1 LLHSMTA
8 FGRGEAEADG
18 YRFTVE
24 VRSVNHRF
32 CDIQVKLARRY
43 SHFEEE
49 IRKRVASSFSRGRI
63 EVTVTADEALEK
75 AEHLAVDLELTKT
88 YVRLL
93 RSLQEELGLGGDIR
107 LEALLTFRDIF
118 TVREDEATHERAWA
132 VLAEALNG
140 AVTASLRMRAEEGA
154 AIAADFSQR
163 LQHLDELVGEIEARA
178 PVVTQEARDRIRER
192 IQVLLGDVPLDEA
205 RLAQEAA
212 ILADKNDI
220 TEELVRLRSHLQQFR
235 DQCQGDGPRG
245 RQLEFLLQEIHREIN
260 TVGSKANDLAV
271 AQRVIQ
277 AKAELE
283 RVREQV
289 QNVE

>member
-1 LLHSMTA
+1 MTA
-8 FGRGEAEADG
+8 FGRGEAEGDG
-18 YRFTVE
+18 FRFTVE

-32 CDIQVKLARRY
+32 CDIQVKLPRRY

-63 EVTVTADEALEK
+63 EVTVIADEALEK

-93 RSLQEELGLGGDIR
+93 RSLQEELGLGGDLH

-118 TVREDEATHERAWA
+118 TVREDETTHERAWA

-140 AVTASLRMRAEEGA
+140 AVTACLRMRAEEGA
-154 AIAADFSQR
+154 AIAVDFSQR
-163 LQHLDELVGEIEARA
+163 LRHLGELVSEVEARA
-178 PVVTQEARDRIRER
+178 PFVTQEARDRIRER
-192 IQVLLGDVPLDEA
+192 IQVLLGEVPVDEA

-212 ILADKNDI
+212 ILADKSDI
-220 TEELVRLRSHLQQFR
+220 TEEVVRLRSHLQQFR
-235 DQCQGDGPRG
+235 DQFQAEGPRG

-260 TVGSKANDLAV
+260 TVGSKANDLAI
-271 AQRVIQ
+271 AQQVIQ

-283 RVREQV
+283 RLREQV

>member
-32 CDIQVKLARRY
+32 CDIQVKLPRRY

-49 IRKRVASSFSRGRI
+49 IRKRVASAFSRGRI
-63 EVTVTADEALEK
+63 EVNVTADEALEK
-75 AEHLAVDLELTKT
+75 AEHLTVDLDLTKT

-93 RSLQEELGLGGDIR
+93 RNLQEELGLGGDIR

-118 TVREDEATHERAWA
+118 TVEEDEATHARAWA
-132 VLAEALNG
+132 ILAEALNR

-163 LQHLDELVGEIEARA
+163 LKHLDELVGEIEARA

-235 DQCQGDGPRG
+235 DQCQADGPRG

>member
-1 LLHSMTA
+1 MTA

-18 YRFTVE
+18 FRFTVE
-24 VRSVNHRF
+24 MRSVNHRF
-32 CDIQVKLARRY
+32 CDIQVKLPRRY
-43 SHFEEE
+43 SPFEEE
-49 IRKRVASSFSRGRI
+49 IRKRVASSLSRGRI
-63 EVTVTADEALEK
+63 EVTVIADEALEK

-93 RSLQEELGLGGDIR
+93 RSLQEELGLGGDLR

-118 TVREDEATHERAWA
+118 TVREDETTHERAWA
-132 VLAEALNG
+132 VLSEALNG
-140 AVTASLRMRAEEGA
+140 AVTACVRMRAEEGA
-154 AIAADFSQR
+154 AIAADFSHR
-163 LQHLDELVGEIEARA
+163 LRHLGELVSGIEARA

-192 IQVLLGDVPLDEA
+192 IQVLLGEVPVDDG

-212 ILADKNDI
+212 ILADKSDI
-220 TEELVRLRSHLQQFR
+220 TEEVVRLRSHLQQFR
-235 DQCQGDGPRG
+235 DQCQAEGPRG

-260 TVGSKANDLAV
+260 TVGSKANDLV
-271 AQRVIQ
+271 IAQQVIQ
-277 AKAELE
+277 AKTELE

>member
-1 LLHSMTA
+1 MLHSMTA
-8 FGRGEAEADG
+8 FGRGEVEADG

-32 CDIQVKLARRY
+32 CDIQVKLPRRY
-43 SHFEEE
+43 SRFEEE
-49 IRKRVASSFSRGRI
+49 IRKRVASSLSRGRI
-63 EVTVTADEALEK
+63 EVTVIADEALEK
-75 AEHLAVDLELTKT
+75 TEHLAVDLELTKT

-93 RSLQEELGLGGDIR
+93 RSLQEELGLGGDLR

-118 TVREDEATHERAWA
+118 TVREDETSHERAWV
-132 VLAEALNG
+132 VLAEALDG
-140 AVTASLRMRAEEGA
+140 AVTWCLRMRAEEGA
-154 AIAADFSQR
+154 AIASDFSQR
-163 LQHLDELVGEIEARA
+163 LQQLDELVGEIEARA

-192 IQVLLGDVPLDEA
+192 IQVLLGEVPVDEA

-212 ILADKNDI
+212 ILADKSDI

-235 DQCQGDGPRG
+235 DQCQAGGPRG

-260 TVGSKANDLAV
+260 TVGSKSNDLAI

>member
-1 LLHSMTA
+1 MTA

-18 YRFTVE
+18 FRFTVE

-49 IRKRVASSFSRGRI
+49 IRKRVASSFFRGRI
-63 EVTVTADEALEK
+63 EVSVTADEALER

-118 TVREDEATHERAWA
+118 TVREDEATHERAWE
-132 VLAEALNG
+132 VLAEALKG
-140 AVTASLRMRAEEGA
+140 AISTCLRMRAEEGA

-178 PVVTQEARDRIRER
+178 PLVTREAKDRIRER

-212 ILADKNDI
+212 ILADKNEI

-235 DQCQGDGPRG
+235 DQCQAAGPRG
-245 RQLEFLLQEIHREIN
+245 RQLEFVLQEIHREVN

-271 AQRVIQ
+271 AQQVIQ

-283 RVREQV
+283 RLREQV

>member
-1 LLHSMTA
+1 MTA

-18 YRFTVE
+18 FRFTVE

-32 CDIQVKLARRY
+32 CDIQVKLPRRY

-49 IRKRVASSFSRGRI
+49 IRKRVVSSFARGRI
-63 EVTVTADEALEK
+63 EVSVTADEALEK

-118 TVREDEATHERAWA
+118 TVKEDEATHGRAWA

-140 AVTASLRMRAEEGA
+140 AMTASVRMRAEEGG
-154 AIAADFSQR
+154 AIAADFLQR
-163 LQHLDELVGEIEARA
+163 LRHLDELVGEIEARA
-178 PVVTQEARDRIRER
+178 PVVTQEARHRIRER

-235 DQCQGDGPRG
+235 GQCQADGPRG
-245 RQLEFLLQEIHREIN
+245 RQLEFVLQEIHREIN
-260 TVGSKANDLAV
+260 TVGSKANDLVV
-271 AQRVIQ
+271 AQLVIQ

>member
-1 LLHSMTA
+1 MTA
-8 FGRGEAEADG
+8 FGRGEAEAG
-18 YRFTVE
+18 GFRFTVE

-32 CDIQVKLARRY
+32 CDIQAKLPRKY
-43 SHFEEE
+43 GHFEEA

-75 AEHLAVDLELTKT
+75 TEHLTVDLELTKT

-93 RSLQEELGLGGDIR
+93 RSLQEELCLGGDIG

-118 TVREDEATHERAWA
+118 MVREDEETRERAWA

-140 AVTASLRMRAEEGA
+140 AIKGCLRMRAEEGA
-154 AIAADFSQR
+154 AIAADFFRR
-163 LQHLDELVGEIEARA
+163 LRLLDELVGEIQARA
-178 PVVTQEARDRIRER
+178 PVVIQETKDRIRER
-192 IQVLLGDVPLDEA
+192 IQMLLGDVPLDEA

-212 ILADKNDI
+212 ILADKSDI

-235 DQCQGDGPRG
+235 DQCQTDGPRG

-260 TVGSKANDLAV
+260 TVGSKANDLVV
-271 AQRVIQ
+271 AQRVIH

>member
-1 LLHSMTA
+1 MLHSMTA

-32 CDIQVKLARRY
+32 CDIQVKLPRRY

-49 IRKRVASSFSRGRI
+49 VRRRVASAFSRGRI
-63 EVTVTADEALEK
+63 EVNVTADEALEK
-75 AEHLAVDLELTKT
+75 AEHLTVDLDLTKT

-93 RSLQEELGLGGDIR
+93 RSLQEELGLGGDIP

-118 TVREDEATHERAWA
+118 TVKEDEATHARAWA
-132 VLAEALNG
+132 VLAEALDG
-140 AVTASLRMRAEEGA
+140 AVAASLRMRAEEGA

-220 TEELVRLRSHLQQFR
+220 TEELVRLRSHVQQFR
-235 DQCQGDGPRG
+235 AQCQADGPRG

-271 AQRVIQ
+271 GQRVIQ

>member
-1 LLHSMTA
+1 MTA
-8 FGRGEAEADG
+8 FGRGEAEAEG
-18 YRFTVE
+18 FRFTVE

-93 RSLQEELGLGGDIR
+93 RSLQEELGLGGDLR

-118 TVREDEATHERAWA
+118 TVREDETTHERAWA

-140 AVTASLRMRAEEGA
+140 AVTACLRMRAEEGA
-154 AIAADFSQR
+154 AIAADFSRR
-163 LQHLDELVGEIEARA
+163 LRHLGELVSEIEARA

-192 IQVLLGDVPLDEA
+192 IQVLLGEVPVDEG

-212 ILADKNDI
+212 ILADKGDI
-220 TEELVRLRSHLQQFR
+220 TEEVVRLRSHLRQFR
-235 DQCQGDGPRG
+235 DQCQAEGPRG

-260 TVGSKANDLAV
+260 TVGSKANDLV
-271 AQRVIQ
+271 IAQQVIQ

>member
-1 LLHSMTA
+1 
-8 FGRGEAEADG
+8 
-18 YRFTVE
+18 
-24 VRSVNHRF
+24 
-32 CDIQVKLARRY
+32 
-43 SHFEEE
+43 
-49 IRKRVASSFSRGRI
+49 VASSFFRGRI
-63 EVTVTADEALEK
+63 EVSVTADEALER

-118 TVREDEATHERAWA
+118 TVREDEATHERAWE
-132 VLAEALNG
+132 VLAEALKG
-140 AVTASLRMRAEEGA
+140 AISRCLRMRAEEGA

-178 PVVTQEARDRIRER
+178 PLVTREAKDRIRER

-212 ILADKNDI
+212 ILADKNEI

-235 DQCQGDGPRG
+235 DQCQAAGPRG
-245 RQLEFLLQEIHREIN
+245 RQLEFVLQEIHREVN

>member
-1 LLHSMTA
+1 LLQSMTA

-18 YRFTVE
+18 FRFTVE

-32 CDIQVKLARRY
+32 CDIQVKLPRRY
-43 SHFEEE
+43 SHLEEG

-63 EVTVTADEALEK
+63 EVAVIADEALEK
-75 AEHLAVDLELTKT
+75 AEHLMVDLELTKT

-93 RSLQEELGLGGDIR
+93 RSLQEELGLGGDLR

-118 TVREDEATHERAWA
+118 TVREDETTHERARA

-140 AVTASLRMRAEEGA
+140 AVTGCLRMRAEEGA

-163 LQHLDELVGEIEARA
+163 LQHLDELVGEIGARA
-178 PVVTQEARDRIRER
+178 PVVTQEAKDRIRER
-192 IQVLLGDVPLDEA
+192 IQVLVGNVPVDEA

-212 ILADKNDI
+212 ILADKSDI

-235 DQCQGDGPRG
+235 DGCQAEGPSG
-245 RQLEFLLQEIHREIN
+245 RQLDFLLQEIHREIN

-271 AQRVIQ
+271 GQRVIQ
-277 AKAELE
+277 AKAEIE

>member
-1 LLHSMTA
+1 MLHSMTA

-18 YRFTVE
+18 FRFTVE

-32 CDIQVKLARRY
+32 CDIQVKLPRRY
-43 SHFEEE
+43 SRFEEE
-49 IRKRVASSFSRGRI
+49 IRKRVASAFSRGRI

-75 AEHLAVDLELTKT
+75 AEHLTVDLELTKT

-93 RSLQEELGLGGDIR
+93 RSLQEELDLGGDVR

-118 TVREDEATHERAWA
+118 TVKEDEATHERAWA
-132 VLAEALNG
+132 VLAGALNG
-140 AVTASLRMRAEEGA
+140 AVTGCLQMRAEEGA

-163 LQHLDELVGEIEARA
+163 LQHLDDLVGEIEARA
-178 PVVTQEARDRIRER
+178 PVVTQEARDRVRER

-235 DQCQGDGPRG
+235 DQCQADGARG